1 MAVKSPLLVFTCFP
15 GEGHFYP
22 VLSLAIH
29 LMKHGYSTVFIA
41 EESLKERIEAAGI
54 GHISTVVTFT
64 EERRGRL
71 GEISRWP
78 SGLDKFGEQLSTV
91 FLETLPPRVQR
102 FHEVLEELK
111 ARDPGREIFV
121 VEDIFNAVSVPYKL
135 GRPLPEGF
143 NEPPKTLGLGCAA
156 LILESEDLGPILMK
170 LPPDSTPSGKL
181 RNRALNE
188 LVRSGPLK
196 KFHDA
201 ASEALEAAKCTDIDH
216 IRLWNTFVESF
227 DVVFQ
232 LCSRSM
238 EYEISDLPKS
248 VRFSGVLPRQE
259 TPASY
264 QYPAWWE
271 EVALRK
277 GGRKLLFV
285 SQGTV
290 SVDYTEVIIPAI
302 EAFGGRNDII
312 LVAALGVKGSKL
324 GDDVH
329 VASNVKVIDYLP
341 YDTILEVADCFVTNG
356 GYGAFTHGIRN
367 GCPMVIAGDSEEKAE
382 VGARAAYAG
391 VAVNLGVQR
400 PTVGQ
405 LTEGVDT
412 VLRDPRYRDRAME
425 LRRENEDMDAL
436 ETMRR
441 AIDTLIA

>member
-1 MAVKSPLLVFTCFP
+1 MTATSSLLVFTCFP

-22 VLSLAIH
+22 VLSLATH

-54 GHISTVVTFT
+54 EYIPTVLTFT

-71 GEISRWP
+71 SEISQWP
-78 SGLDKFGEQLSTV
+78 SGLGKFGEQLATV
-91 FLETLPPRVQR
+91 FLQTLPSRVQR
-102 FHEVLEELK
+102 FHEILEELK
-111 ARDPGREIFV
+111 ARDPGREMLII
-121 VEDIFNAVSVPYKL
+121 EDIFNAVSVPYKL
-135 GRPLPEGF
+135 GRPLPKGF
-143 NEPPKTLGLGCAA
+143 SEPPKTLGLGCAA

-196 KFHDA
+196 RFHDA
-201 ASEALEAAKCTDIDH
+201 AREALEEANCTDINN
-216 IRLWNTFVESF
+216 IRLWNTFVENF

-264 QYPAWWE
+264 QYPEWWE
-271 EVALRK
+271 NVTTRK
-277 GGRKLLFV
+277 GDRKLLFV

-290 SVDYTEVIIPAI
+290 SVDYTEVIMPTI
-302 EAFGGRNDII
+302 EAFGGRDDII

-324 GDDVH
+324 GDEVKI
-329 VASNVKVIDYLP
+329 ASNVKVIDYLP

-367 GCPMVIAGDSEEKAE
+367 GCPMVVAGDSEEKAE

-405 LTEGVDT
+405 LTEGVDA
-412 VLRDPRYRDRAME
+412 VLRDPRYRNRAME
-425 LRRENEDMDAL
+425 LRKENEDMNAL

-441 AIDTLIA
+441 TIDALIA